1 MLTKTESM
9 VSDLGMLYTLV
20 AHTVLIYDVGNRVV
34 MGSIFKVLEGFH
46 HRAAWQI
53 TIMTYLHV

>member
-1 MLTKTESM
+1 M
-9 VSDLGMLYTLV
+9 SDLGMLYTLV